1 MKPDIDKKQNIS
13 RKKFLQI
20 CGSVAAGGGIVGVSS
35 VLLHKAYVRPA
46 QGVSLNSGSLQMNEN
61 SHVSPYKLVSSFSVP
76 GGIESFELMDD
87 KLIVAAANNIFI
99 YDRTGRLLNNFAIG
113 SQVRDIA
120 TEDDLIYILFPARI
134 EVYNTDGEL
143 VRDWEACSAHSDY
156 CSFTLAPGSVF
167 VSDAANK
174 NLCKYTTE
182 GNFVKFINSPNRFII
197 PSYTFGVTY
206 VDGVIH
212 CSNSG
217 RHQVEKYSL
226 DGEYI
231 GAYGK
236 PGTVAGM
243 FCGCC
248 NPVHLTHTS
257 TGEIITS
264 EKGSPRIS
272 CYGSDGQFRSVLL
285 DDKVLGGGRVAYDV
299 KVLDDKIFVAG
310 KDMIST
316 FQYDKVLAAKTAC
329 SDCGVDCPLRKGI
342 LI

>member
-1 MKPDIDKKQNIS
+1 MKPDRDKKQKIS
-13 RKKFLQI
+13 RKKFLQT
-20 CGSVAAGGGIVGVSS
+20 CGSVAAGGSIVGVSAAM
-35 VLLHKAYVRPA
+35 LHKAYIHPA
-46 QGVSLNSGSLQMNEN
+46 QDVSPNSASLQTNKN
-61 SHVSPYKLVSSFSVP
+61 NPVSPYKLVSSFSVP
-76 GGIESFELMDD
+76 DGIESFELMDD
-87 KLIVAAANNIFI
+87 KLIVAADNNIFI
-99 YDRTGRLLNNFAIG
+99 YDRTGRLLNNFAIDG
-113 SQVRDIA
+113 QVRDLA
-120 TEDDLIYILFPARI
+120 TEDGLIYILFSTRI
-134 EVYNTDGEL
+134 EVYNADGEPI
-143 VRDWEACSAHSDY
+143 RDWEACSSNSDY
-156 CSFTLAPGSVF
+156 CSFALAPGSVF

-182 GNFVKFINSPNRFII
+182 GNFVKFINSPNRFVI

-217 RHQVEKYSL
+217 RHQVEKYSP
-226 DGEYI
+226 DGEYM

-236 PGTVAGM
+236 PGAVAGY

-285 DDKVLGGGRVAYDV
+285 DNKVLGGGKVAYDV
-299 KVLDDKIFVAG
+299 KVLDGKIFVAG
-310 KDMIST
+310 KDMVST

-329 SDCGVDCPLRKGI
+329 SDCGVKCPLKV
-342 LI
+342 

>member
-1 MKPDIDKKQNIS
+1 MKSDIEKKQMIS
-13 RKKFLQI
+13 RKKFFQL
-20 CGSVAAGGGIVGVSS
+20 CGFVAAGGSIIGVSY
-35 VLLHKAYVRPA
+35 KAYVRPT
-46 QGVSLNSGSLQMNEN
+46 QGVSPHSGSLQKNEN
-61 SHVSPYKLVSSFSVP
+61 DPVSPYKLISSFRVSDE
-76 GGIESFELMDD
+76 IESFELMDD

-99 YDRTGRLLNNFAIG
+99 YDGTGRLLNNFAVG
-113 SQVRDIA
+113 SKVRDMA
-120 TEDDLIYILFPARI
+120 TEDGLIYILFPTRI
-134 EVYNTDGEL
+134 EVYNTDGECI
-143 VRDWEACSAHSDY
+143 RDWEACGNTSDY
-156 CSFTLAPGSVF
+156 CSLALAPGSVF

-174 NLCKYTTE
+174 NLCKYTSE
-182 GNFVKFINSPNRFII
+182 GNLVKFINSPNRFII

-226 DGEYI
+226 DGEYL

-236 PGTVAGM
+236 PGTVAGK

-248 NPVHLTHTS
+248 NPVHLTHTA

-285 DDKVLGGGRVAYDV
+285 DNKALGGGKVAYDI
-299 KVLDDKIFVAG
+299 KMLDDKIYVAG

-316 FQYDKVLAAKTAC
+316 FQYDKLLASTTAC
-329 SDCGVDCPLRKGI
+329 SDCEVDCPLRKV
-342 LI
+342 